1 MSGHHPARM
10 QTIDSVDVE
19 GRRVFVRVDFNVPLD
34 GEGQITDDSRIQA
47 ALPTIKA
54 LRDRGAR
61 IVLASHLGRPKGS
74 VRPELSLEPVAA
86 RLAELLGVE
95 ILLPD
100 DCVGNAPNKLVQNLR
115 EGQIMLLENL
125 RFHAEET
132 AGDESFARSLAAL
145 ADVYVNDA
153 FGAAHRAHASVVG
166 VPRHVA
172 ECAAGPLMARE
183 LEAFE
188 ELMKRPRKPFT
199 AIVGGAK
206 VSDKIGVLESLLSKV
221 DSLLIGGAM
230 AYTFLKAQGHD
241 MGDSL
246 VEDEKVGLAKNLLL
260 KAETRKVAL
269 LLPVDH
275 VIVQEVAPDA
285 PSRTVRTGEVPEGW
299 KAVDIGPETRALY
312 AEQIAEA
319 RTLFWN
325 GPMGIFEMDS
335 FAKGTEAVAQA
346 VAQSS
351 ATSVVGGG
359 DSVAAVRKAGIVPLI
374 THVST
379 GGGASL
385 ELLEGKSLPGVEALQ
400 R

>member
-1 MSGHHPARM
+1 
-10 QTIDSVDVE
+10 
-19 GRRVFVRVDFNVPLD
+19 
-34 GEGQITDDSRIQA
+34 
-47 ALPTIKA
+47 
-54 LRDRGAR
+54 
-61 IVLASHLGRPKGS
+61 VLASHLGRPEGT
-74 VRPELSLEPVAA
+74 VRPELSLEPVGA

-95 ILLPD
+95 VLLPD
-100 DCVGNAPNKLVQNLR
+100 DCVGNAPNKLIQNLR

-132 AGDESFARSLAAL
+132 AGDENFARSLAGL

-172 ECAAGPLMARE
+172 DCAAGPLMARE

-188 ELMKRPRKPFT
+188 EIMTRPREPFV

-206 VSDKIGVLESLLSKV
+206 VSDKIGVLDSLLGKV

-246 VEDEKVGLAKNLLL
+246 VEDSKIDQAKNLLL
-260 KAETRKVAL
+260 KAKSRNVDI
-269 LLPVDH
+269 LLPGDH
-275 VIVQEVAPDA
+275 VIVQEVDADA
-285 PSRTVRTGEVPEGW
+285 PTRIVATGEVPEGW
-299 KAVDIGPETRALY
+299 KAVDIGPDTRSLY
-312 AEQIAEA
+312 AERVSQA
-319 RTLFWN
+319 RTVFWN
-325 GPMGIFEMDS
+325 GPMGIFEIDA
-335 FAKGTEAVAQA
+335 FAAGTEGLAQA

-359 DSVAAVRKAGIVPLI
+359 DSVAAVRKAGVVPFI

-385 ELLEGKSLPGVEALQ
+385 ELLEGKVLPGVEALQ

>member
-1 MSGHHPARM
+1 MVNGCNHQPSTICLLRRHLLQ
-10 QTIDSVDVE
+10 QTIR
-19 GRRVFVRVDFNVPLD
+19 GRERSLNRLGVFDHEELG
-34 GEGQITDDSRIQA
+34 GELR
-47 ALPTIKA
+47 ALTLLNEQRTGLGEEA
-54 LRDRGAR
+54 QG
-61 IVLASHLGRPKGS
+61 VLQPR
-74 VRPELSLEPVAA
+74 A

-95 ILLPD
+95 VLLPD
-100 DCVGNAPNKLVQNLR
+100 DCVGNAPNKLIQNLR

-132 AGDESFARSLAAL
+132 AGDENFARSLAGL

-172 ECAAGPLMARE
+172 DCAAGPLMARE

-188 ELMKRPRKPFT
+188 EIMTRPREPFV

-206 VSDKIGVLESLLSKV
+206 VSDKIGVLGSLLGKV

-246 VEDEKVGLAKNLLL
+246 VEDSKIDQAKNLLL
-260 KAETRKVAL
+260 KAKSRNVDI
-269 LLPVDH
+269 LLPGDH
-275 VIVQEVAPDA
+275 VIVQEVDADA
-285 PSRTVRTGEVPEGW
+285 PTRIVATGEVPEGW
-299 KAVDIGPETRALY
+299 KAVDIGPDTRSLY
-312 AEQIAEA
+312 AERVSQA
-319 RTLFWN
+319 RTVFWN
-325 GPMGIFEMDS
+325 GPMGIFEIDA
-335 FAKGTEAVAQA
+335 FAAGTEGLAQA

-359 DSVAAVRKAGIVPLI
+359 DSVAAVRKAGVVPFI

-385 ELLEGKSLPGVEALQ
+385 ELLEGKVLPGVEALQ